1 MGNSGIESFEKAF
14 DKRLERDFIK
24 NLKRKVNKLSQEVFK
39 EHIKT
44 FLESNC
50 ICTLAT
56 CSDNIPRATILRYRS
71 KDLTIYFQTEGGGK
85 MYNIKEN
92 PQVSVT
98 VCGEYS
104 GFTSVKG
111 LQIWGKAE
119 IIKPTDPRYAEGLA
133 IMNLSARQDLK
144 EAGLDQ
150 NVPKMFLLKIDIE
163 RAKFLSFPDGII
175 NQSLT
180 LK

>member
-1 MGNSGIESFEKAF
+1 MANSGIESFEKAF
-14 DKRLERDFIK
+14 DKRLERDFTK
-24 NLKRKVNKLSQEVFK
+24 NLKRKLNKLSQEEFK
-39 EHIKT
+39 EYIKN
-44 FLESNC
+44 FLEANC

-56 CSDNIPRATILRYRS
+56 CADNIPRATILRYRS

-85 MYNIKEN
+85 MYNLKKN
-92 PQVSVT
+92 PQVSIT

-163 RAKFLSFPDGII
+163 RAKILSFPEGII
-175 NQSLT
+175 NQSIT

>member
-1 MGNSGIESFEKAF
+1 
-14 DKRLERDFIK
+14 
-24 NLKRKVNKLSQEVFK
+24 
-39 EHIKT
+39 
-44 FLESNC
+44 
-50 ICTLAT
+50 
-56 CSDNIPRATILRYRS
+56 
-71 KDLTIYFQTEGGGK
+71 
-85 MYNIKEN
+85 MYNLKEN
-92 PQVSVT
+92 PQVSIT

-119 IIKPTDPRYAEGLA
+119 IIKPTDTRYAEGLA

-144 EAGLDQ
+144 EAGLEQ

-163 RAKFLSFPDGII
+163 RAKILSFPEGII
-175 NQSLT
+175 NQSIT

>member
-1 MGNSGIESFEKAF
+1 MANSGIKSFEKAF
-14 DKRLERDFIK
+14 DKRLERDFTK
-24 NLKRKVNKLSQEVFK
+24 NLKRNTSRLSQEEFK
-39 EHIKT
+39 ERIKN
-44 FLESNC
+44 FLEENC

-56 CSDNIPRATILRYRS
+56 CSDNIPRATILRYHSR
-71 KDLTIYFQTEGGGK
+71 DLTIYFQTEGGGK

-92 PQVSVT
+92 PQVSIS
-98 VCGEYS
+98 VCGEYT

-133 IMNLSARQDLK
+133 VMNLGARGDLK

-150 NVPKMFLLKIDIE
+150 NIPKMFLLKIDIE

-175 NQSLT
+175 NQSIT